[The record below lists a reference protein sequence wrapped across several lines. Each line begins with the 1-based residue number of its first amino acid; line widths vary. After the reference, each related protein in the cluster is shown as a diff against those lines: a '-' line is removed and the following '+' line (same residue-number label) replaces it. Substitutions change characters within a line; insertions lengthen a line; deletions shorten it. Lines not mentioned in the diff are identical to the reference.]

1 MPEAPELQVAV
12 EFLRTRL
19 PGQSIA
25 AAQSL
30 RPGVVRSPLAN
41 MTDDAV
47 GREFV
52 SIQRRGKFLLLELSG
67 GYTVIINPKLTG
79 GLQYV
84 SGKQRVLKKTCVRF
98 GLSDGNDLR
107 YVDDRQMGQFYYLPG
122 AQVET
127 VPGLAEQGPDVL
139 DSISFEDFQTNL
151 KGFSGE
157 IKGVLTRGHVISGIG
172 NAYADEILFRAGVYP
187 FKKRRALSDDELRRI
202 HRCSRQVVLDAIVA
216 VRQRMGDQIDRGNI
230 DHKAR
235 DFLAVHNK
243 GGQPCPQCGNIITEL
258 RANQRITSYCR
269 RCQPG
274 MLLKN

>member
-1 MPEAPELQVAV
+1 MPEAPELQAAV
-12 EFLRTRL
+12 EFLRPRL

-25 AAQSL
+25 EAQVLKPS
-30 RPGVVRSPLAN
+30 VVRSLAEPLPE
-41 MTDDAV
+41 DAV
-47 GREFV
+47 GREFL
-52 SIQRRGKFLLLELSG
+52 SIDRRGKFLLLRLSG
-67 GYTVIINPKLTG
+67 DYVIVINPKLTG

-98 GLSDGNDLR
+98 GLCDGNDLR
-107 YVDDRQMGQFYYLPG
+107 YVDDRQMGQFYYAPAEL
-122 AQVET
+122 AET
-127 VPGLAEQGPDVL
+127 VPGLAEQGPDAL
-139 DSISFEDFQTNL
+139 DDFSFEDFKAGL

-157 IKGVLTRGHVISGIG
+157 IKGTLTRGRVIAGIG

-187 FKKRRALSDDELRRI
+187 FKKRRELSDDELRRI
-202 HRCSRQVVLDAIVA
+202 YQCSREVVLDAVEQA
-216 VRQRMGDQIDRGNI
+216 RLRMGERI

-243 GGQPCPQCGNIITEL
+243 GGQPCPQCGNAITEL

>member
-12 EFLRTRL
+12 EFLRPRL
-19 PGQSIA
+19 PGQAIA
-25 AAQSL
+25 DAQVLKPS
-30 RPGVVRSPLAN
+30 VVRSLAAPLS
-41 MTDDAV
+41 DDAV

-52 SIQRRGKFLLLELSG
+52 TIQRRGKFLVLGLSG
-67 GYTVIINPKLTG
+67 GYALVINPKLTG

-84 SGKQRVLKKTCVRF
+84 AGKQRVLKKTCVRF
-98 GLSDGNDLR
+98 GLSDGSDLR
-107 YVDDRQMGQFYYLPG
+107 YVDDRQMGQFYYVP
-122 AQVET
+122 AEQVES
-127 VPGLAEQGPDVL
+127 VPGLAEQGPDML
-139 DSISFEDFQTNL
+139 DDFSFEDFKAAL

-157 IKGVLTRGHVISGIG
+157 IKGVLTRGRVISGIG

-202 HRCSRQVVLDAIVA
+202 HRCSREVVLDAIEE
-216 VRQRMGDQIDRGNI
+216 VRQRMGDRI

-243 GGQPCPQCGNIITEL
+243 GGQPCPQCGNAITEL
-258 RANQRITSYCR
+258 RANLRITSYCR

>member
-12 EFLRTRL
+12 EFLGERL
-19 PGQSIA
+19 PGQAITE
-25 AAQSL
+25 AQVLKPS
-30 RPGVVRSPLAN
+30 VVRSLAEPLPS
-41 MTDDAV
+41 DAV
-47 GREFV
+47 GREFGA
-52 SIQRRGKFLLLELSG
+52 IARRGKFLLLS
-67 GYTVIINPKLTG
+67 LTG
-79 GLQYV
+79 GIQFV
-84 SGKQRVLKKTCVRF
+84 PAKQRVLKKTCVRF
-98 GLSDGNDLR
+98 SLSEGNDLR
-107 YVDDRQMGQFYYLPG
+107 YVDDRQMGQFYYVPDDL
-122 AQVET
+122 VET

-139 DSISFEDFQTNL
+139 DDFSFDDFKANL

-157 IKGVLTRGHVISGIG
+157 IKGVLTRGRVIAGIG

-202 HRCSRQVVLDAIVA
+202 HQCSREVVLDGVA
-216 VRQRMGDQIDRGNI
+216 QVRQRMGNQI
-230 DHKAR
+230 DHKLR

-243 GGQPCPQCGNIITEL
+243 GGQPCPQCGNAITEL

>member
-1 MPEAPELQVAV
+1 MPEAPELQVTV
-12 EFLRTRL
+12 EFLRPRL
-19 PGQSIA
+19 PGQAIA
-25 AAQSL
+25 DAQVLKPS
-30 RPGVVRSPLAN
+30 VVRSRAASLS
-41 MTDDAV
+41 DDAV

-52 SIQRRGKFLLLELSG
+52 TIQRRGKFLLLGLSG
-67 GYTVIINPKLTG
+67 GYALVINPKLTG

-84 SGKQRVLKKTCVRF
+84 AGKQRVLKKTCVRF

-107 YVDDRQMGQFYYLPG
+107 YVDDRQMGQFYYVP
-122 AQVET
+122 AEQVES

-139 DSISFEDFQTNL
+139 DNFTFDDFKAGL

-157 IKGVLTRGHVISGIG
+157 IKGVLTRGRVISGIG

-202 HRCSRQVVLDAIVA
+202 HQCSREVILDAIEE
-216 VRQRMGDQIDRGNI
+216 VRQRMGDQI

-243 GGQPCPQCGNIITEL
+243 GGQPCPQCGNAITEL

>member
-12 EFLRTRL
+12 EYLGQRL
-19 PGQSIA
+19 PGRAITAVQVLKPS
-25 AAQSL
+25 
-30 RPGVVRSPLAN
+30 VVRSLAEPLS
-41 MTDDAV
+41 DDAV

-52 SIQRRGKFLLLELSG
+52 ATARRGKFLLLSLSG
-67 GYTVIINPKLTG
+67 GYTLVINPKLTG
-79 GLQYV
+79 GIQFV
-84 SGKQRVLKKTCVRF
+84 AAKQRVLKKTCVRF
-98 GLSDGNDLR
+98 SLSDGNDLR
-107 YVDDRQMGQFYYLPG
+107 YVDDRQMGQFYYVPDDL
-122 AQVET
+122 VEK

-139 DSISFEDFQTNL
+139 DDFSFDDFKANL

-157 IKGVLTRGHVISGIG
+157 IKGVLTRGRVIAGIG

-187 FKKRRALSDDELRRI
+187 FKKRRALSDDELRSI
-202 HRCSRQVVLDAIVA
+202 HQYSREVVLEAVA
-216 VRQRMGDQIDRGNI
+216 QVRQRMGNQI
-230 DHKAR
+230 DHKLR

-243 GGQPCPQCGNIITEL
+243 GGQPCPQCGNAITEL